1 ADAGWWLENSMGQVK
16 MVLLVSF
23 SETKRE
29 IHIEQWEMVTIPNPH
44 VPQGQPDP
52 ARTAPT
58 IMRELDI
65 GAAVP
70 KGAPLMANLQS
81 IFLCPRVNIPSVQ
94 GGGQR
99 EGNIVFTEP
108 KLKR

>member
-1 ADAGWWLENSMGQVK
+1 ADAGWWLENSVGQVK
-16 MVLLVSF
+16 MVLLISF

-44 VPQGQPDP
+44 VPQGQRDP

-65 GAAVP
+65 SAAVR
-70 KGAPLMANLQS
+70 KGASLMANLQS
-81 IFLCPRVNIPSVQ
+81 IFLRPRVNVPFVQ
-94 GGGQR
+94 GAGQR